1 MNSLAWEDHMAWGTA
16 SEMLVKQQITNAVAA
31 ARRKGVSMRYSA
43 FLDRLRKRN
52 PGMMIEGNWTLDELV
67 RAAARMGVAVEL
79 DRDVNVTSPR
89 IPEDP
94 LPMSG

>member
-1 MNSLAWEDHMAWGTA
+1 MTRGSV
-16 SEMLVKQQITNAVAA
+16 SEMLVKRHITNAVAA

-52 PGMMIEGNWTLDELV
+52 PGMTIESSWTLDELV
-67 RAAARMGVAVEL
+67 RTAATMGVPVEL
-79 DRDVNVTSPR
+79 DRKVSSTGLK